1 MNNNKKNIDNRH
13 LLNFVLILSGGSVA
27 ILGILVILGWHIQNM
42 KLIQV
47 FPHFVPMQYNT
58 AIGFLLCGIG
68 LILRVYNL
76 LRLSV
81 ICGATVV
88 TLGLL
93 TLVQYIFNLNIGID
107 QLFVNHYITVETS
120 HPGRMAPNTALCFV
134 LSGTYLLITNLLFNQ
149 KYQSIITIFIST
161 TISAFGIVAFFGY
174 LFGIEPAY
182 GWSYFT
188 SMAVHTAL
196 GFIILSSGLIV
207 YTWKSSLLEKQA
219 RFRWV
224 PVFIGIGFMVVTL
237 LIWQALEQ
245 QEQEYISRSNE
256 LRAKSLKNQT
266 EEILESRISSLKRM
280 AQRWEIRGRTPKEE
294 WESDA
299 TNYVNNHPV
308 YQAIE
313 WVDTS
318 FHVRWI
324 VPLKGNEEA
333 QNLNLAFE
341 EHRRIA
347 LEQARDL
354 RKVTATSSIDLV
366 QGGKGFLVYVP
377 LYLKEGF
384 DGFILGVF
392 RIQKLFDLVLSTS
405 NLHGYSLTVFGGEDE
420 IYRKNV
426 QKNPNMHKWGFV
438 TDIKCC
444 EVSFRVL
451 TWPSPELLAQTQS
464 FVPEV
469 TLGFGLFF
477 SFLFSLTIYFYQT
490 SRLRTKQV
498 ELSNQEMHKEIITRK
513 KMEDE
518 LIDSNTKL
526 QESEKRFRI
535 IFEKAGLGIMLLE
548 RNRPIISNP
557 AFIRM
562 LGYTERELHNM
573 NVEDITHPDDIAKE
587 LLLTDDLLS
596 GKIDVFQIEKRY
608 IRKDGKVI
616 FGNLIV
622 SQGKDDKF
630 GVAIIK
636 DITER
641 KQIEED
647 LLESRNKFKNLA
659 QVSPSMIFQADL
671 HGNNTYVN
679 KRWSEITGMSESS
692 SLGHGWEN
700 ALHPDDRDKT
710 ICSWMEAVRNKSTW
724 QYEFRFKQ
732 LEGTAIWVLA
742 RAIPIKSKEGKHIGF
757 IGTCTD
763 ITDIK
768 KAEEEIK
775 QLNESLEQRVV
786 KRTEELAKSNEELNK
801 LSNAVQQSHN
811 AVLITDFKGNIE
823 YANPSFT
830 QLTGYTLK
838 EVIGEN
844 PRILKSSKTPPEE
857 YKRLWENITS
867 GKEWQREICNKKKNG
882 ELYWETVSISPVK
895 NTEGVITHF
904 IKIAENITERK
915 RSEKQLLN
923 YQSQLKRLASM
934 LSLTEERER
943 RHISEDL
950 HDRIGQTL
958 AFIKMKLEELR
969 ESGVTTNVIFA
980 LRKIQYHLDTTIRE
994 TRSLIAEISPP
1005 VLYELGFEL
1014 AVKRLI
1020 EEFREKHNIVFNFV
1034 NDKLNKPVNKDMG
1047 SILFKSVRELLF
1059 NVTKHAKAHRVKVS
1073 ILRKGDNIRIDV
1085 EDDGVGFDY
1094 SKDYFLENKDSGFG
1108 LFNIR
1113 ERLEYVGGCLEVRSK
1128 PDHGTQVTLVA
1139 PLECKEEVKDAK

>member
-27 ILGILVILGWHIQNM
+27 ILGILVILGWHIQNV

-47 FPHFVPMQYNT
+47 FPNFVPMQYNT

-207 YTWKSSLLEKQA
+207 YTWKSNLLGKQA
-219 RFRWV
+219 RFQWV
-224 PVFIGIGFMVVTL
+224 PVFIGIGFMIVTL

-256 LRAKSLKNQT
+256 LRAKSLKNKT
-266 EEILESRISSLKRM
+266 EEILESRILALKRM
-280 AQRWEIRGRTPKEE
+280 AQRWEIGGRTPKEE

-299 TNYVNNHPV
+299 TNHVNNHPV

-405 NLHGYSLTVFGGEDE
+405 NLHGYSLTVFDGEDE
-420 IYRKNV
+420 VYRKNV

-498 ELSNQEMHKEIITRK
+498 ELSNQGMHKEIITRK
-513 KMEDE
+513 
-518 LIDSNTKL
+518 
-526 QESEKRFRI
+526 
-535 IFEKAGLGIMLLE
+535 
-548 RNRPIISNP
+548 
-557 AFIRM
+557 
-562 LGYTERELHNM
+562 
-573 NVEDITHPDDIAKE
+573 
-587 LLLTDDLLS
+587 
-596 GKIDVFQIEKRY
+596 QI
-608 IRKDGKVI
+608 
-616 FGNLIV
+616 
-622 SQGKDDKF
+622 
-630 GVAIIK
+630 
-636 DITER
+636 
-641 KQIEED
+641 
-647 LLESRNKFKNLA
+647 
-659 QVSPSMIFQADL
+659 
-671 HGNNTYVN
+671 
-679 KRWSEITGMSESS
+679 
-692 SLGHGWEN
+692 
-700 ALHPDDRDKT
+700 
-710 ICSWMEAVRNKSTW
+710 
-724 QYEFRFKQ
+724 
-732 LEGTAIWVLA
+732 
-742 RAIPIKSKEGKHIGF
+742 
-757 IGTCTD
+757 
-763 ITDIK
+763 
-768 KAEEEIK
+768 EEEIK

-786 KRTEELAKSNEELNK
+786 KRTEELAKSNEQLNK
-801 LSNAVQQSHN
+801 LYNAVQQSHN
-811 AVLITDFKGNIE
+811 AVMITNFEGNIE
-823 YANPSFT
+823 YVNPSFT
-830 QLTGYTLK
+830 QLTGYTL
-838 EVIGEN
+838 EEAIGEN
-844 PRILKSSKTPPEE
+844 PRILKSGKTPPEE

-882 ELYWETVSISPVK
+882 ELYWETVLISPVK
-895 NTEGVITHF
+895 NAEGVITHF

-915 RSEKQLLN
+915 RAEEQLIN
-923 YQSQLKRLASM
+923 YQLQLKRLASM

-969 ESGVTTNVIFA
+969 ESGVTTNVDSA
-980 LRKIQYHLDTTIRE
+980 LRKIQDHLDTTIRD
-994 TRSLIAEISPP
+994 TRSLIAEISPL

-1020 EEFREKHNIVFNFV
+1020 EEFREKHDIVFNFV
-1034 NDKLNKPVNKDMG
+1034 NDKQYKPMDDDMG
-1047 SILFKSVRELLF
+1047 FILFKSVRELLF

-1073 ILRKGDNIRIDV
+1073 ILREGDNIRIDV

-1094 SKDYFLENKDSGFG
+1094 AKDYFLENKDSGFG
-1108 LFNIR
+1108 LFSIR
-1113 ERLEYVGGCLEVRSK
+1113 ERLEYMGGCLEVRSK
-1128 PDHGTQVTLVA
+1128 PDHGTRITLVT
-1139 PLECKEEVKDAK
+1139 PLKCKEEVKDAK

>member
-27 ILGILVILGWHIQNM
+27 ILGILVILGWHIQSV

-47 FPHFVPMQYNT
+47 LPNFVPMQYNT

-149 KYQSIITIFIST
+149 KYQSIITTFIST

-392 RIQKLFDLVLSTS
+392 RIQKLFDIVLSTS

-498 ELSNQEMHKEIITRK
+498 ELSNQEMHKEIIT
-513 KMEDE
+513 
-518 LIDSNTKL
+518 
-526 QESEKRFRI
+526 
-535 IFEKAGLGIMLLE
+535 
-548 RNRPIISNP
+548 
-557 AFIRM
+557 
-562 LGYTERELHNM
+562 
-573 NVEDITHPDDIAKE
+573 
-587 LLLTDDLLS
+587 
-596 GKIDVFQIEKRY
+596 
-608 IRKDGKVI
+608 
-616 FGNLIV
+616 
-622 SQGKDDKF
+622 
-630 GVAIIK
+630 
-636 DITER
+636 R

-895 NTEGVITHF
+895 NVEGVITHF

-1113 ERLEYVGGCLEVRSK
+1113 ERLEYMGGCLEVRSK
-1128 PDHGTQVTLVA
+1128 PDHGTRITLVT